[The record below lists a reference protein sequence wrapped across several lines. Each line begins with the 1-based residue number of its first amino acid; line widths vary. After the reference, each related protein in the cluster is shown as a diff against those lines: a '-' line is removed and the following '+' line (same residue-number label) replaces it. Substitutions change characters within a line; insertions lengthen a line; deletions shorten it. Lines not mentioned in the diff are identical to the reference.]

1 MGEAKRRQEQDPNYG
16 KVRQKRAQP
25 NRFKLKFDPKRI
37 TSTELII
44 WALLFGGTAAVF
56 LGTYFWQ

>member
-16 KVRQKRAQP
+16 KVAQKRP
-25 NRFKLKFDPKRI
+25 SSSRFKFDPKRI
-37 TSTELII
+37 TSTEMLI
-44 WALLFGGTAAVF
+44 WAVLFGGTAAVF

>member
-16 KVRQKRAQP
+16 KVAQKRP
-25 NRFKLKFDPKRI
+25 RSNRFKFDPKRI
-37 TSTELII
+37 TATEMLI
-44 WALLFGGTAAVF
+44 WAAIFGSTAAVF